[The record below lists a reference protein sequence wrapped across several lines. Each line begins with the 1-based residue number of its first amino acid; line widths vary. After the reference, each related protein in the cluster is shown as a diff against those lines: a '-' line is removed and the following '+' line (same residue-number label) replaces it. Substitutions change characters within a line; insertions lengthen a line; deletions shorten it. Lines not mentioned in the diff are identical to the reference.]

1 MTIPALEAAERH
13 PRRERLGCLSVTT
26 PLAASFYEVVLAV
39 HIMAVVIAFGVTFA
53 YPIMFAVAA
62 KHGPRS
68 LPLVHR
74 IEYSIERM
82 LINPGLALVLIA
94 GIYLA
99 SKGHYWSD
107 FFVQWGLAAVVV
119 IGALIGSVMI
129 PTAKRAELTA
139 ARDLAAIDAGA
150 AGPVG
155 APGAEPTVE
164 MSEEYR
170 ALVRRL
176 STVGTLLSLLVL
188 ATIAIM
194 ALHVGA

>member
-1 MTIPALEAAERH
+1 MTA
-13 PRRERLGCLSVTT
+13 

-82 LINPGLALVLIA
+82 LVNPGLALVLIA

-119 IGALIGSVMI
+119 IGALVGAVMI
-129 PTAKRAELTA
+129 PTAKRAEIA
-139 ARDLAAIDAGA
+139 ATRDLAAIDARA
-150 AGPVG
+150 AGAG
-155 APGAEPTVE
+155 GTAGAEPSVE

>member
-1 MTIPALEAAERH
+1 M
-13 PRRERLGCLSVTT
+13 TT

-39 HIMAVVIAFGVTFA
+39 HIMAVVVAFGVTFA

-82 LINPGLALVLIA
+82 LVNPGLALVLIA

-99 SKGHYWSD
+99 SKGQYWSD

-119 IGALIGSVMI
+119 IGALVGSVMI
-129 PTAKRAELTA
+129 PTAKRAEIAA

-150 AGPVG
+150 
-155 APGAEPTVE
+155 PGAEPSVE